1 MAAHSRQSAVGG
13 AASAGSTR
21 PSTGFQLP
29 GPLPDLGK
37 PGLSLSIVPQPFPS
51 CPFGSYYRDVRF
63 PRILIWIFLTP
74 IALLAACNRGAHPAQ
89 TDKAAPDF
97 TVSDGTT
104 SVHLASYRGKVV
116 LLNFWWSECAPC
128 LEELPSLLELHH
140 QMPSLAILAVSI
152 DDDAATYSR
161 FLVRHHVDLITVRDP
176 SESAAQLYHTDMW
189 PETYLI
195 DRNGII
201 RRKFVGPQD
210 WTSPEIRNYLN
221 SL

>member
-1 MAAHSRQSAVGG
+1 
-13 AASAGSTR
+13 
-21 PSTGFQLP
+21 
-29 GPLPDLGK
+29 
-37 PGLSLSIVPQPFPS
+37 
-51 CPFGSYYRDVRF
+51 VRF
-63 PRILIWIFLTP
+63 PRIPIWVFWAP

-89 TDKAAPDF
+89 TGKAAPDF

-104 SVHLASYRGKVV
+104 TVHLASYRGKVV

-140 QMPSLAILAVSI
+140 EMPSLAILAVSI
-152 DDDAATYSR
+152 DDDQATYSR

-176 SESAAQLYHTDMW
+176 SESTAQLYHTDMW

-195 DRNGII
+195 DRNVII

-210 WTSPEIRNYLN
+210 WTSPEIRNYLS